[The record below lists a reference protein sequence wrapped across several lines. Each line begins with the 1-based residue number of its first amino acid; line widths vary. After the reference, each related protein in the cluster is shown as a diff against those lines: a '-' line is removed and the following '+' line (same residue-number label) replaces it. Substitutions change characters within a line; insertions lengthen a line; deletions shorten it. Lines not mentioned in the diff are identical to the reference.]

1 MARGIIAASTAPGMP
16 NVWPVLAAAGY
27 TVEAFPADGTGGR
40 ALEAGVRA
48 GRFAGVLDLVTS
60 ELAAELFGF
69 PGGAG
74 PDRLTAAGLTGL
86 PQVISV
92 GVTRELTPE
101 QADRLGLE
109 IAQKACAAKGPTAIV
124 LPMGDIT
131 LVPLSPGGEGNK
143 SDAALFQ
150 SLQNWVYGV
159 EIIELES
166 HISDEEFTVAAEAK
180 LLALIGIKHSILR
193 PL

>member
-48 GRFAGVLDLVTS
+48 GRFAGVLDLVTA
-60 ELAAELFGF
+60 ELAAELFGM

-74 PDRLTAAGLTGL
+74 PDRLTAAGLTGV

-124 LPMGDIT
+124 LPMGG
-131 LVPLSPGGEGNK
+131 SN
-143 SDAALFQ
+143 SDSALFQ
-150 SLQNWVYGV
+150 SLHNWVYGV
-159 EIIELES
+159 EIVELES
-166 HISDEEFTVAAEAK
+166 HISDEEFTAAAEAK